1 MRKAH
6 NSVARGDILNYILQL
21 DPKTVSQRGHPFG
34 WTAQCVVF
42 IWGTEYLNLPLPQEA
57 WTHISH

>member
-1 MRKAH
+1 MHKAH

-21 DPKTVSQRGHPFG
+21 DPKTVPQRGHPFG

-42 IWGTEYLNLPLPQEA
+42 IWGTEY
-57 WTHISH
+57 